1 MRLLLN
7 VLKIKWIFK
16 KPSKKK
22 VLVYDRESEKFSKLL
37 FSKKSCEF
45 LETRYESINIYILF
59 FTIFNSGLNS
69 IKDNYKKNYIK
80 RVSPK
85 IVYTSIDNNISFYKL
100 KDIYNKPTYISD
112 QNGISKVTN
121 AFWPNSFTR
130 ECKKYKKENKKNLKA
145 DILFLF
151 GKNEKDRISPL
162 IDGKIYTYGNTIN
175 NHYPIKLN
183 KLNKK
188 VTSIM
193 FISSGLFKA
202 TLKHEQTVFAN
213 LNKFCIKKNIKLS
226 FCSRLDASGED
237 FHRKTFAKGPWIYLP
252 RAHLNKNYSY
262 LNKQQMVV
270 FAHSTFGF
278 EALAKGLKC
287 GVFYSHFPEK
297 NSHLKYPKSGPFWT
311 NSLDYN
317 MFEKTL
323 NRVINLSNK
332 QWKKIIANFSS
343 EILDYDLN
351 NKKKKKIIKM
361 ALKL

>member
-1 MRLLLN
+1 MKLLLK
-7 VLKIKWIFK
+7 LIKAKWIFK
-16 KPSKKK
+16 KPNKKK
-22 VLVYDRESEKFSKLL
+22 VLIYDHESEKFSRIL
-37 FSKKSCEF
+37 FSKNNCEF
-45 LETRYESINIYILF
+45 LDVRYESINLYILF
-59 FTIFNSGLNS
+59 FTFFDSFLKNF
-69 IKDNYKKNYIK
+69 KDNYKKNFIK
-80 RVSPK
+80 IVSPK

-100 KDIYNKPTYISD
+100 KDIYGIPTYISE

-121 AFWPNSFTR
+121 AYWPNSFTK
-130 ECKKYKKENKKNLKA
+130 ECKKYKKITNKNLKA

-175 NHYPIKLN
+175 NHYPIKI
-183 KLNKK
+183 KRLNKK
-188 VTSIM
+188 ITSIM

-202 TLKHEQTVFAN
+202 ALKYDQKVFAY
-213 LNKFCIKKNIKLS
+213 LNKFCIKKKIKLS
-226 FCSRLDASGED
+226 FCSRLDISGET

-252 RAHLNKNYSY
+252 REHLHKNYSY
-262 LNKQQMVV
+262 LSKQQMVV

-278 EALAKGLKC
+278 EALAKGIKC

-317 MFEKTL
+317 VFEKTL
-323 NRVINLSNK
+323 NRVIGFSNK
-332 QWKKIIANFSS
+332 KWKKIIANYSS
-343 EILDYDLN
+343 EILDYDPN
-351 NKKKKKIIKM
+351 NIKKKKIIKT